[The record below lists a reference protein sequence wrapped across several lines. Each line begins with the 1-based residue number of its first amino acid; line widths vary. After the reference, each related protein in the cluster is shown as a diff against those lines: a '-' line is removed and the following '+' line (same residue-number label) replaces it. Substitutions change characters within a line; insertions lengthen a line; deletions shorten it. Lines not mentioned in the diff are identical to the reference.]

1 MVVPLANERKS
12 HRSIPSMAL
21 TDPNPE
27 IKLPPLPPMDPS
39 PREGGA
45 FKFPSFWNS
54 SERAAERERER
65 ERGADKSSLTTLS
78 PRFNPY
84 SRDKA
89 PTLGVNS
96 VNGHANGTGSSPGK
110 AVVVEDKR
118 PREREREEKRETDS
132 AEVPCG
138 PVGIAALISAA
149 EEKSRERETGL
160 GFRISV

>member
-1 MVVPLANERKS
+1 
-12 HRSIPSMAL
+12 MAL

-45 FKFPSFWNS
+45 FKFPLFWNS

-96 VNGHANGTGSSPGK
+96 VNGHGNGTGSSPRK

-118 PREREREEKRETDS
+118 PRSPISQSREREREEKRETDS